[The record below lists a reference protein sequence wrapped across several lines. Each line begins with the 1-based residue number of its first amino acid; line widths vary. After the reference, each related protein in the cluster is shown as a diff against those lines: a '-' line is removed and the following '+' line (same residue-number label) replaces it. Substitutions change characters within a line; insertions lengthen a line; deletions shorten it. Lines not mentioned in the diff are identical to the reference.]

1 MCWYKIWILSYHKW
15 LILRETNEKGLDNP
29 KCVIYQGTVT
39 STENEKRKIV
49 KATSVQKDVVDCLD
63 IVEGNFVYQMK
74 NASYKSCTLE
84 AVQKSNESDDQTVQ
98 CGGKSEKNVEPCCK
112 RLMCLSLKH
121 HFFFV
126 WEKGASWKNKK
137 QWTPETLTIF
147 KFFLGF

>member
-1 MCWYKIWILSYHKW
+1 M
-15 LILRETNEKGLDNP
+15 
-29 KCVIYQGTVT
+29 
-39 STENEKRKIV
+39 
-49 KATSVQKDVVDCLD
+49 QKDVVDCLD

-121 HFFFV
+121 HFFLY
-126 WEKGASWKNKK
+126 EKKEH
-137 QWTPETLTIF
+137 PERI
-147 KFFLGF
+147 KSKGHPNR